1 MKIIMRACLILWIIS
16 FPLLSCVHIKEPEF
30 IAVENIKLDNLS
42 FASTTLTADLHFF
55 NPNGLGVTLFSSD
68 LDVYVNQSN
77 LGHISKEHN
86 IEISRKSK
94 FIIPVALNLDIRKLL
109 LTGLK
114 SQLTDKTQ
122 IRVVGTVIIK
132 KAGLK
137 KKLAVDYATEK
148 DLSLIKI

>member
-1 MKIIMRACLILWIIS
+1 M
-16 FPLLSCVHIKEPEF
+16 
-30 IAVENIKLDNLS
+30 
-42 FASTTLTADLHFF
+42 
-55 NPNGLGVTLFSSD
+55 
-68 LDVYVNQSN
+68 DVYVNQSN

-86 IEISRKSK
+86 IEIARKSK
-94 FIIPVALNLDIRKLL
+94 FIIPVALNVDIKKLL

-122 IRVVGTVIIK
+122 IRVLGTVIIK
-132 KAGLK
+132 KAGIR

>member
-1 MKIIMRACLILWIIS
+1 MKFALKTFLLLWIIS
-16 FPLLSCVHIKEPEF
+16 YPLLSCVHIKEPEF
-30 IAVENIKLDNLS
+30 LSVENIKLGNLN
-42 FASTTLTADLHFF
+42 FTSTTLSADLHFF
-55 NPNGLGVTLFSSD
+55 NPNGLGVTLCSSD
-68 LDVYVNQSN
+68 LDVYVNQST

-86 IEISRKSK
+86 VEIARKSK
-94 FIIPVALNLDIRKLL
+94 FVIPVSLNLDMKKFL

-122 IRVVGTVIIK
+122 IRVVGTVVIK

-137 KKLAVDYATEK
+137 KKLAVDYSTEK